1 LRGPIALPP
10 ILASFISDLGAC
22 GEADPDIL
30 WRREFGVGIRR
41 LTKYKQG
48 EYGES
53 PTQGA
58 DQEQGEANLKKT
70 ELIEA
75 IAEKTDA
82 PKSQAQKHLDAFEE
96 VVTDTLKGGD
106 EVQIT
111 GFGKFYV
118 REQKARDGRNP
129 QTGEKMRIPAQK
141 VPTFSAGNSLKDS
154 I

>member
-1 LRGPIALPP
+1 M
-10 ILASFISDLGAC
+10 
-22 GEADPDIL
+22 
-30 WRREFGVGIRR
+30 WRRGFGVGIRW

-48 EYGES
+48 EDGES

-58 DQEQGEANLKKT
+58 NQKERGANLKKT

-75 IAEKTDA
+75 IAEKADV
-82 PKSQAQKHLDAFEE
+82 PKSQAQKYFDTFEE
-96 VVTDTLKGGD
+96 VVTDALKGGD

-129 QTGEKMRIPAQK
+129 QTGEKMRIPAQR
-141 VPTFSAGNSLKDS
+141 VPTFSAGNSLKES
-154 I
+154 V